1 MINRLLSTCV
11 LSFTFILP
19 NVSLVSA
26 TPKLPSVFSD
36 IENSKLKNDSFY
48 QKVRQDFKVLGSIGD
63 DYYVVYRLVERIAR
77 ANGLDSTSWRIR
89 IMPQYDI
96 NAFASETNLLAFY
109 NGLLD
114 QLDGDASA
122 LACIV
127 GHEMAHHTKRHL
139 AISQAEREKLISQ
152 FQLEAEKE
160 VTNEQ
165 QAAKDEATTS
175 IIGGSLLGNVT
186 SRIGGVGGLLG
197 NIGGNVLTN
206 SGQNRL
212 ESSKQRVA
220 EIVENKKREL
230 NQKIAEGSRNQEFE
244 ADELGYKY
252 IAKAGFETEGC
263 LRVMEVL
270 GRIPGAELDS
280 SHPAIPKRI
289 DQIKLLS
296 RDYPASKLAQEGK
309 QKLTSTPPLTYSV
322 SRDNAS
328 IKINSRKG
336 GSSANT
342 IDQMFK

>member
-1 MINRLLSTCV
+1 MISRFLSTC
-11 LSFTFILP
+11 LLAGTFILP
-19 NVSLVSA
+19 NTSLVSA
-26 TPKLPSVFSD
+26 NPNLQSVFTETD
-36 IENSKLKNDSFY
+36 NSKLKNDSFY
-48 QKVRQDFKVLGSIGD
+48 KQARQDFNTLGKIGE

-77 ANGLDSTSWRIR
+77 ANGLDNTSWRIR

-96 NAFASETNLLAFY
+96 NAFATEANLLAFF

-122 LACIV
+122 LACVV

-139 AISQAEREKLISQ
+139 AVSQAEREKLIAQ
-152 FQLEAEKE
+152 FQLEAEQE
-160 VTNEQ
+160 VANEQ

-175 IIGGSLLGNVT
+175 LIGGSLLGNVT
-186 SRIGGVGGLLG
+186 GRLGGVGGLLG

-206 SGQNRL
+206 SAQNRI
-212 ESSKQRVA
+212 ESSRQRVA
-220 EIVENKKREL
+220 EIVERKKREL
-230 NQKIAEGSRNQEFE
+230 SQKIAEGSRNQEFE
-244 ADELGYKY
+244 ADELGYRY
-252 IAKAGFETEGC
+252 IARAGFETEGC

-280 SHPAIPKRI
+280 SHPSIPKRI
-289 DQIKLLS
+289 EQLKVLS
-296 RDYPASKLAQEGK
+296 REYPASKLAQEGK
-309 QKLTSTPPLTYSV
+309 QKLTSTSPLTYSV

-328 IKINSRKG
+328 IKVNSRKG